1 MASRMK
7 GFVAATWVTVE
18 SAGNTMKGMY
28 SSMELKLRN
37 RLSAEAM
44 LNWGF
49 RQLSKTERDW
59 VDELD

>member
-1 MASRMK
+1 
-7 GFVAATWVTVE
+7 VAATWVTVE